1 MHVLIIKYILSCTIR
16 RIDGKPVIYILV
28 ESVESLKY
36 VVYKH
41 SILFMSNFSV
51 KDGLYLINFN
61 SGKWE
66 LLNSYN
72 NLPESL
78 IFNIKYQY
86 NSSSSEQIPRQGN
99 NQQGH
104 KLINHLSDQKHDIIL
119 IPFYGKY
126 IQFNREFIEWFIGFT
141 EGDGSFNI
149 KKGRSYFTIHLH
161 NVDLPLLYKIKSE
174 LNMGIHI

>member
-1 MHVLIIKYILSCTIR
+1 
-16 RIDGKPVIYILV
+16 
-28 ESVESLKY
+28 
-36 VVYKH
+36 
-41 SILFMSNFSV
+41 MSNFSV
-51 KDGLYLINFN
+51 KDGLYLVNFN
-61 SGKWE
+61 SGKRE

-86 NSSSSEQIPRQGN
+86 NSSSSGQIPRQGN

-104 KLINHLSDQKHDIIL
+104 KLINHLSDQKHDILL

-141 EGDGSFNI
+141 EGDGSLNI
-149 KKGRSYFTIHLH
+149 TKGRSYFTIHLH

-174 LNMGIHI
+174 LHMGSIYKRENFAIYQVRDRQNICVLISIFNNRLFLYKRKLQFDTWVKNY